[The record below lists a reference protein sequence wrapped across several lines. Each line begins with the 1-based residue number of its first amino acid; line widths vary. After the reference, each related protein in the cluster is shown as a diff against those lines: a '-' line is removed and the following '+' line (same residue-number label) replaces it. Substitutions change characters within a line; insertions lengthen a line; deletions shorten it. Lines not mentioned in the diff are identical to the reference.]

1 MKITIPGCVS
11 ITALS
16 LRWFVLRI
24 RGGMADPVFGELSH
38 LGYDAYLPRRRID
51 KYNRRMRVM
60 AERSEPLLPG
70 YIFVAHPRTGKPV
83 DDWSEVDGIN
93 GVQGRLKGS
102 KGPLI
107 IPQAVIEIIMRME
120 FESAYDDTVAGKKF
134 RGEGERDKLQARF
147 PVGASFRVVEGP
159 FASFLAEV
167 KLLTHDGKVKALI
180 EVFKRLVP
188 AEFMQDQLEAVGK
201 PVA

>member
-16 LRWFVLRI
+16 LRWYVLRV
-24 RGGMADPVFGELSH
+24 RGGMADAVFAELSH
-38 LGYDAYLPRRRID
+38 LGYDAYLPRRRVD

-70 YIFVAHPRTGKPV
+70 YMFVAHPRAGKPV
-83 DDWSEVDGIN
+83 DDWSEVDGVN

-102 KGPLI
+102 EGPLI

-120 FESAYDDTVAGKKF
+120 FESAYDDTVGGKKF
-134 RGEGERDKLQARF
+134 RGESERDKLQARF
-147 PVGASFRVVEGP
+147 TVGSSFVVKEGP
-159 FASFLAEV
+159 FASFIAEV
-167 KLLTHDGKVKALI
+167 EFLTHDARVSTLI
-180 EVFKRLVP
+180 NVFNRLVR
-188 AEFMQDQLEAVGK
+188 AEFEPGQLEA
-201 PVA
+201 PAA